1 ADIFKTHTI
10 NSLISGS
17 LWVILGRILYY
28 SITFIT
34 TSLITHSLIPK
45 DYGILLQFSFL
56 LDIGTTLS
64 LISIDTALVRQIA
77 FYKSKK
83 DYLKIKTSIIATLLL
98 SSIFTSLVMFS
109 FIVFS
114 QNISSFLLNDPSLS
128 NLIKILSLAVPLN
141 AITYVFLGY
150 MSGFQDFGSVTL
162 INTVFILINRTLL
175 TFFILQ
181 HLDYYYWTVV
191 IVFSTFAYI
200 VTSIGVLIYKR
211 KIYIDPIK
219 KIEISSG
226 KLKSEVTSLTKF
238 GLSLFSMN
246 IARILSIWSDNMIFP
261 VITTL
266 SFLSIVG
273 LAKSVIG
280 MINNTIYMISTVFL
294 PYLSEVYA
302 SHDKEGI
309 SYTTFKITKIS
320 FFIYIPIFILFIP
333 IALDFIT
340 FYAGIQYIESSLVLI
355 PLLIISAVHI
365 PSYSTW
371 IRSEI
376 AIKRPILPTKEALT
390 SRLLYIVSSV
400 FLIPELGYTGFILA
414 SVFAIIPF
422 WTYFYRKSSADNTM
436 KIDFKSM
443 GKSLAISIPIALLI
457 YLLKYSLGFYIA
469 LISYIPLI
477 IIYIN
482 MAFLSKIITLEEL
495 SFIRKS
501 SPRIIRKIFDL
512 LQKIIFIKSE
522 LKTI

>member
-1 ADIFKTHTI
+1 
-10 NSLISGS
+10 
-17 LWVILGRILYY
+17 
-28 SITFIT
+28 
-34 TSLITHSLIPK
+34 
-45 DYGILLQFSFL
+45 
-56 LDIGTTLS
+56 
-64 LISIDTALVRQIA
+64 
-77 FYKSKK
+77 
-83 DYLKIKTSIIATLLL
+83 
-98 SSIFTSLVMFS
+98 
-109 FIVFS
+109 
-114 QNISSFLLNDPSLS
+114 
-128 NLIKILSLAVPLN
+128 
-141 AITYVFLGY
+141 
-150 MSGFQDFGSVTL
+150 
-162 INTVFILINRTLL
+162 
-175 TFFILQ
+175 
-181 HLDYYYWTVV
+181 
-191 IVFSTFAYI
+191 
-200 VTSIGVLIYKR
+200 
-211 KIYIDPIK
+211 
-219 KIEISSG
+219 
-226 KLKSEVTSLTKF
+226 
-238 GLSLFSMN
+238 
-246 IARILSIWSDNMIFP
+246 
-261 VITTL
+261 
-266 SFLSIVG
+266 
-273 LAKSVIG
+273 
-280 MINNTIYMISTVFL
+280 MISTVFL

-422 WTYFYRKSSADNTM
+422 WTYFYKKSSADNTM

-457 YLLKYSLGFYIA
+457 YLIKYSLGFYIA